1 MILRVRHI
9 FFATIVALLALA
21 GCNNIGPEVPDVGSG
36 GPKDASLQIVVG
48 AAPVGDGRAIG
59 GADSAMAGEKMNN
72 LTVLVAK
79 DNVVYKWIVLDED
92 NAEFNA
98 TQTEAIV
105 SFENMERGNHDIYLV
120 ANTPIDLSAYT
131 TAGADVTPL
140 RETLL
145 SELAGTTTPAFTEAN
160 GMPLTAI
167 MSTTLEQGIN
177 QMDAELERVVGRLTI
192 VVNNYVTDNQYK
204 VFLANLNTSPFNAS
218 RAYLFNHD
226 YTVPAGN
233 TYRNFNLP
241 TATQLIA
248 NDATTVLFDDYIYE
262 TDNAALYKLGFVL
275 GVVTNYT
282 SATPPTANVG
292 VSIGTTNHTSLVP
305 GHPYALYNRGVG
317 KYLCVNSSNQL
328 VWRTEGEL
336 SLSNANEFAW
346 EVSGENSGS
355 IRNVAH
361 NVYLHSENTN
371 NSAVTLGGATTYN
384 IGYNSGITFY
394 TTETMSSWG
403 GYYNYYYY
411 VNATSSGLTI
421 VSRNTN
427 NSPGNNNQRWYV
439 RDVVWG
445 ANWSGV
451 AEEDLKGN
459 YVHDKA
465 MTYINALGGVS
476 PLKRIDRN
484 EHFRLGVN
492 IFYNPQL
499 GSFNFEVQPWGSG
512 GGDVTFD

>member
-9 FFATIVALLALA
+9 FFATIVGLLALA
-21 GCNNIGPEVPDVGSG
+21 GCNNIGPDVPDVGSG

-59 GADSAMAGEKMNN
+59 GAGSAMAGEKMNN

-145 SELAGTTTPAFTEAN
+145 SELAGTTTPAFTEEN
-160 GMPLTAI
+160 GMPMTAI
-167 MSTTLEQGIN
+167 TTTTLKQGVN
-177 QMDAELERVVGRLTI
+177 LVSSELERVVGRLTI

-204 VFLANLNTSPFNAS
+204 VFLANLTTSPFNAS
-218 RAYLFNHD
+218 KAYLFNHD

-233 TYRNFNLP
+233 TYRNFNIP

-262 TDNAALYKLGFVL
+262 TDNAALYKLGFAI
-275 GVVTNYT
+275 GVVTNHSGDNPNFSSTT
-282 SATPPTANVG
+282 SINEEL
-292 VSIGTTNHTSLVP
+292 NHTEIIA
-305 GHPYALYNRGVG
+305 GHHYVLYNRGVG
-317 KYLCVNSSNQL
+317 KYLCVNDSGDL
-328 VWRTEGEL
+328 EWRSAGDITV
-336 SLSNANEFAW
+336 ANKNDYLWEFT
-346 EVSGENSGS
+346 GNSTS
-355 IRNVAH
+355 TIRNVGQDL
-361 NVYLHSENTN
+361 YLRSDNSEMSVV
-371 NSAVTLGGATTYN
+371 SAASATTFT
-384 IGYNSGITFY
+384 IGSNSGITFY
-394 TTETMSSWG
+394 TSSDSWRK
-403 GYYNYYYY
+403 NYYY
-411 VNATSSGLTI
+411 VNATSSGLS
-421 VSRNTN
+421 VTN
-427 NSPGNNNQRWYV
+427 RGTSNSPNSNNQRWYL
-439 RDVVWG
+439 RDVVSG

-476 PLKRIDRN
+476 PLRRIGRN